1 MRSGRLLAEESPDIL
16 MAYYNLSSLE
26 DVFLRLCMKQSV
38 NDGVEQLEIMS
49 NAITSN
55 ESPPQIV
62 ALTQQQ
68 SGEHDNMA
76 FDYSINEMNESE
88 NDIDVRNRKNGLDS
102 LVTPIDTSP
111 IKNSQINTIKNV
123 IKNCFLAFGIQSS

>member
-1 MRSGRLLAEESPDIL
+1 MMRSGRLLAEESPDIL
-16 MAYYNLSSLE
+16 LAYYNLPSLE

-38 NDGVEQLEIMS
+38 KGGVEQLEIMS
-49 NAITSN
+49 NAISSN
-55 ESPPQIV
+55 ETPEIV

-68 SGEHDNMA
+68 SGEHDNMT

-102 LVTPIDTSP
+102 FVTPIDTSLV
-111 IKNSQINTIKNV
+111 KNSQINTMKNV
-123 IKNCFLAFGIQSS
+123 IKNCFLTFRIQSS